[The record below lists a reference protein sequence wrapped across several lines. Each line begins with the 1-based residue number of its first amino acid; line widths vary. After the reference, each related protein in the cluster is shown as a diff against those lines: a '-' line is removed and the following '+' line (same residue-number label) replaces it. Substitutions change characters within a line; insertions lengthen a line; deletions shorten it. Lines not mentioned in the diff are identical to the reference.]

1 MNEMQRQRRIENA
14 TTLADALPAQIKRVT
29 AKKERW
35 QHMMREHNMGP
46 GMQFSINIMQMEI
59 ESAVTALASGDV
71 AAMMVAHQSLA
82 DYSDDD

>member
-1 MNEMQRQRRIENA
+1 MTDT

-35 QHMMREHNMGP
+35 QQMTRDHDMGP
-46 GMQFSINIMQMEI
+46 GMQFSISIMQAEI
-59 ESAVTALASGDV
+59 ERGVRALASGDV
-71 AAMMVAHQSLA
+71 VEMLAAHAALA

>member
-1 MNEMQRQRRIENA
+1 MEDV

-35 QHMMREHNMGP
+35 QDMMREHNMGP
-46 GMQFSINIMQMEI
+46 GMQFSINIMQAEI
-59 ESAVTALASGDV
+59 ERGVSALASGDV
-71 AAMMVAHQSLA
+71 VEMLAAHEALA

>member
-1 MNEMQRQRRIENA
+1 M
-14 TTLADALPAQIKRVT
+14 TDTVADALPREIARVT

-35 QHMMREHNMGP
+35 QAMMKDHDMGP

-59 ESAVTALASGDV
+59 ENAIKAAASGDV
-71 AAMMVAHQSLA
+71 VQMMASLQSLK

>member
-1 MNEMQRQRRIENA
+1 MN
-14 TTLADALPAQIKRVT
+14 TLADALPAQIKRVT

-35 QHMMREHNMGP
+35 QAMMKEHNMGP

-59 ESAVTALASGDV
+59 EAGVAALASGDV
-71 AAMMVAHQSLA
+71 ASMIAAHQSLA